1 MAADNDERPC
11 AVTMP
16 GSLPGGGRRLVAA
29 TAIIGLALTIATS
42 ALALMGL
49 PFLALRPHRAG
60 VLRACA
66 VLHPATVPGNIRGIA
81 MKPTLILVGADKGGV
96 GKTTVSRI
104 LLDYFA
110 RKNVLTRAFDTEN
123 PRGSLKRF
131 YPGSTEIID
140 VENVAHQMKV
150 LDTLETANVPV
161 TLVDLKAGGLS
172 YALDIFERIG
182 VLEAARA
189 GQFTLGLFHI
199 VGSSIAS
206 LDEIGE
212 IAKYLN
218 GIDYI
223 VTRNFINETNFF
235 EWDEA
240 TTQKYFSAIPKA
252 LEVDI
257 PKLNEMAY
265 EQVDLSGVTFKDF
278 IDTRTADGQAG
289 KFSFVLRG
297 YVRKWCAE
305 IDEEFAKVKLLQDI
319 VSGGRAPAIPE
330 KRSSK

>member
-1 MAADNDERPC
+1 
-11 AVTMP
+11 
-16 GSLPGGGRRLVAA
+16 
-29 TAIIGLALTIATS
+29 
-42 ALALMGL
+42 
-49 PFLALRPHRAG
+49 
-60 VLRACA
+60 
-66 VLHPATVPGNIRGIA
+66 

-96 GKTTVSRI
+96 GKTTIARA
-104 LLDYFA
+104 LLDFFA
-110 RKNVLTRAFDTEN
+110 RKNILTRAFDTEN
-123 PRGSLKRF
+123 PRGSLRRF
-131 YPGSTEIID
+131 YPAITEVID
-140 VENVAHQMKV
+140 IENVAHQMKV

-182 VLEAARA
+182 VLEAARG

-218 GIDYI
+218 GVEYV

-235 EWDEA
+235 EWDQN
-240 TTQKYFSAIPKA
+240 THRKYFSAIPKA
-252 LEVDI
+252 QEIDV

-265 EQVDLSGVTFKDF
+265 EQIDVSGVTFKDF
-278 IDTRTADGQAG
+278 IENRAADGQPG

-297 YVRKWCAE
+297 YCRKWCSE
-305 IDEEFAKVKLLQDI
+305 IDEEFARVKMIQDLL
-319 VSGGRAPAIPE
+319 SGGRAPQA
-330 KRSSK
+330 

>member
-1 MAADNDERPC
+1 
-11 AVTMP
+11 
-16 GSLPGGGRRLVAA
+16 
-29 TAIIGLALTIATS
+29 
-42 ALALMGL
+42 
-49 PFLALRPHRAG
+49 
-60 VLRACA
+60 
-66 VLHPATVPGNIRGIA
+66 

-110 RKNVLTRAFDTEN
+110 RKNVLSRAFDTEN

-131 YPGSTEIID
+131 YPATTEIID
-140 VENVAHQMKV
+140 LENVAHQMKV

-212 IAKYLN
+212 ISKYLT
-218 GIDYI
+218 GIEYI
-223 VTRNFINETNFF
+223 VSRNFINETNFF

-240 TTQKYFSAIPKA
+240 TSRKYFSGIPKA
-252 LEVDI
+252 HEIDI

-265 EQVDLSGVTFKDF
+265 EQVAAVAYDH
-278 IDTRTADGQAG
+278 
-289 KFSFVLRG
+289 
-297 YVRKWCAE
+297 
-305 IDEEFAKVKLLQDI
+305 LQQ
-319 VSGGRAPAIPE
+319 RE
-330 KRSSK
+330 R